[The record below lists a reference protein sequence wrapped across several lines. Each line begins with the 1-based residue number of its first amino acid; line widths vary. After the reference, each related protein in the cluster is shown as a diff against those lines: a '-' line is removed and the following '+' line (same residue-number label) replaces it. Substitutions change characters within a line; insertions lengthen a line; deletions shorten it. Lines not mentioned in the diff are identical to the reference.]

1 MAPGFHVGV
10 ILQITLSV
18 TIIDNTLR
26 FMGARA
32 MPATPLITYETV
44 ASAAEALREEGK
56 TPSVRLVKR
65 YLGGGSPNSILK
77 HLSDWKAGRP
87 LIRVSEIDIDDTVI
101 DGIRQQMARVA
112 EGAAKGAEERAAGVE
127 EDLRTVSEALHEAEQ
142 RIQALETE
150 LAQAREA
157 TQTAEREGQ
166 KIGEMAE
173 HDARKAAQALEVAH
187 SRLQEERE
195 RGDTARQDLAQA
207 QVRLEQLPALQDE
220 VKTLRAAL
228 AQEQQAR
235 QQAEKEKAVADTR
248 AADVIETRDSLKTQ
262 AESLRSDLD
271 TLKEEARIMA
281 KESKKEISELRQA
294 LNETQQARYKLES
307 ELARLSK

>member
-1 MAPGFHVGV
+1 
-10 ILQITLSV
+10 
-18 TIIDNTLR
+18 
-26 FMGARA
+26 

-56 TPSVRLVKR
+56 NPSVRLVKR

-77 HLSDWKAGRP
+77 HLNDWKAGRP
-87 LIRVSEIDIDDTVI
+87 LIRVSEIDIDDAVI

-112 EGAAKGAEERAAGVE
+112 EGAAKGAEERAAGIE
-127 EDLRTVSEALHEAEQ
+127 EDLQTVSEALHEAEQ
-142 RIQALETE
+142 RIEALEKE

-157 TQTAEREGQ
+157 TQAAERERQ
-166 KIGEMAE
+166 KIQEMAE
-173 HDARKAAQALEVAH
+173 HDSLNAAQALEVAQ

-195 RGDTARQDLAQA
+195 RGDAARQELAQA
-207 QVRLEQLPALQDE
+207 RVRLEQLPALQDE
-220 VKTLRAAL
+220 VKTLRDNL

-248 AADVIETRDSLKTQ
+248 VADAIETRENLKTQ
-262 AESLRSDLD
+262 TESLRSDLD

-281 KESKKEISELRQA
+281 KDSKDEITALRQA
-294 LNETQQARYKLES
+294 LSKSQQERYKLES